1 MNNKDYLI
9 VATLGETRNIT
20 RTAERLFMTQS
31 AISKRIKLIEQE
43 FSCDLLVRSRH
54 GIFFTKAGEHILDFC
69 RNTLEELD
77 ADFRPSYEVQH
88 KHLQLQVYL
97 HNHKPDPHHYH

>member
-31 AISKRIKLIEQE
+31 AISKRI
-43 FSCDLLVRSRH
+43 
-54 GIFFTKAGEHILDFC
+54 
-69 RNTLEELD
+69 
-77 ADFRPSYEVQH
+77 
-88 KHLQLQVYL
+88 
-97 HNHKPDPHHYH
+97 